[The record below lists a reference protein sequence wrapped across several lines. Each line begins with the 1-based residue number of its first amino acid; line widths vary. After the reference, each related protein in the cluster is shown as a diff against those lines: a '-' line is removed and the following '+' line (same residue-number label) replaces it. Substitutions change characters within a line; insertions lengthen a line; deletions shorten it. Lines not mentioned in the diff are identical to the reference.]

1 MLVLPVSADWPSNS
15 ACAENEDANLQV
27 TGRGPSMSIM
37 VKRLMWAGLVMAM
50 MAAAGLLAR
59 RMSSAIWRSTIG
71 EEPPTEN
78 V

>member
-1 MLVLPVSADWPSNS
+1 
-15 ACAENEDANLQV
+15 
-27 TGRGPSMSIM
+27 MSIV
-37 VKRLMWAGLVMAM
+37 VKRLMWAGLVMVM